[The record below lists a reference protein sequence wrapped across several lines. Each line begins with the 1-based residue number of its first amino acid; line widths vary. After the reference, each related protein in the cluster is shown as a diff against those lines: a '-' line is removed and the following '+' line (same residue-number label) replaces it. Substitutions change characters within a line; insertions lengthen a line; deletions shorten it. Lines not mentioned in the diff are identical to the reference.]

1 MSMHIAKLFS
11 RPLALASAAL
21 VIHIGAAAAADST
34 YGDAQAAARQVLLG
48 PSRVEVA
55 GASRNS
61 EPQEHL
67 VAYGD
72 AQAAARQVLLGA
84 SHVEVAGAS
93 RRAEPR
99 PVTYGDAQTA
109 ARQVLLGP
117 SHASNAS

>member
-55 GASRNS
+55 PRNS